1 MARAAAVALAALF
14 ALVALVTVRAG
25 SAGAHLGNLSYTEI
39 VVREGEVDFKL
50 RFAAHLIPGTGDAM
64 AEKLTRRDVVA
75 RERDVADW
83 LSRTVR
89 VELGAATCRSELVDS
104 MGPDSNDDLTVVL
117 RYACPA
123 VSEALRVEFR
133 AFDEVM
139 PDYQNIVSV
148 RHAGGSAA
156 FVFTAESRVLAIGGA
171 GGAVASGGS
180 AGGGG
185 ASRETGAEAGGFYRF
200 FVLGV
205 EHILTGY
212 DHLLFLLALLLPG
225 GSIGRLAGIV
235 TAFTAAH
242 SITLALAALEVVTLP
257 AAPVEAAIAA
267 SVVLAAISGLRAKP
281 GAPGDHRAL
290 LTFAFGLVHGFG
302 FAGILRSSGLPADA
316 VTLPL
321 LAFNLGVEAG
331 QLGVV
336 LVALPIIHTLSRV
349 PIGRSVIRGAG
360 WLIAA
365 AGIFWLA
372 DRLTAWLA

>member
-1 MARAAAVALAALF
+1 VVALAASF
-14 ALVALVTVRAG
+14 ALVALFSLVTMWAG
-25 SAGAHLGNLSYTEI
+25 SAAAHLGNLSYSEI
-39 VVREGEVDFKL
+39 VVRGSEVDFKL

-75 RERDVADW
+75 REWDVADW

-89 VELGAATCRSELVDS
+89 VELGAAPCKSELVDS

-117 RYACPA
+117 HYACPA
-123 VSEALRVEFR
+123 ASEALRVEFR

-156 FVFTAESRVLAIGGA
+156 FVFTAESRVLAIGE
-171 GGAVASGGS
+171 
-180 AGGGG
+180 AGGGDAG
-185 ASRETGAEAGGFYRF
+185 GEAEKGGFYRF
-200 FVLGV
+200 FVLGI

-267 SVVLAAISGLRAKP
+267 SVVLAAFSGLRVKP
-281 GAPGDHRAL
+281 DAAGDHRAL

-336 LVALPIIHTLSRV
+336 LVALPIIHALSRA
-349 PIGRSVIRGAG
+349 PLGRRLIRAAG

-365 AGIFWLA
+365 AGTFWLA
-372 DRLTAWLA
+372 DRLTAWLS